1 MIALRD
7 GAGTVESPPIQAV
20 SQSGYDDLYDGFG
33 VDSLT
38 STGAMY
44 AASSGATSNAGFGGA
59 TYVGGATSTT
69 LVGGA

>member
-1 MIALRD
+1 M
-7 GAGTVESPPIQAV
+7 

-33 VDSLT
+33 GDSLT

-44 AASSGATSNAGFGGA
+44 AASSGATSIAGFGGA